1 MLKQQTIEQLKK
13 LKLTAIIEAAEA
25 LERSGQAK
33 GLTAQEYVA
42 ILIDNLYTVKMTE
55 KIERLISGAHLR
67 RARCPPRRP
76 CMDSDR
82 TRRWLISRLATGDY
96 ISKGHNIIIQAAAGG
111 GKSFM
116 GSALA
121 NAACRQFVKVEYLN
135 YRDMVDELLV
145 LSCGS
150 IEAQRRLPR

>member
-1 MLKQQTIEQLKK
+1 M
-13 LKLTAIIEAAEA
+13 
-25 LERSGQAK
+25 
-33 GLTAQEYVA
+33 A

-55 KIERLISGAHLR
+55 KIERLISGAHLEEPD
-67 RARCPPRRP
+67 AHLEDL

-82 TRRWLISRLATGDY
+82 ELDAGLISRLATGDY

-145 LSCGS
+145 LRTDPLKHKKNYLA
-150 IEAQRRLPR
+150 EATSASYRG